1 MSVWNQS
8 PSSCSW
14 EGEGNLIARVRN
26 RQRGARGGW
35 VYPGWI
41 ITGDKP
47 SAKTG
52 AEPPTCVAQPFLH
65 PAWMQGAGLC
75 PQHLSGASPSS
86 PKAPSPNSI
95 FWVIASSSQTASFRK
110 WPDSIL
116 KPLGCFP
123 SPCSPHTPFFFFLS
137 GGSFK
142 ISLKVTVFIPQ
153 PDLFAGSLNPVCSLA
168 ELSRAQRYQK
178 LLNKA
183 QLSQK
188 PERANEI
195 GNNWNPAI
203 LAQT

>member
-1 MSVWNQS
+1 MGLSRLDYHRGQTL
-8 PSSCSW
+8 C
-14 EGEGNLIARVRN
+14 EN
-26 RQRGARGGW
+26 RGRATHLRGTAFFTPCMDAGSR
-35 VYPGWI
+35 
-41 ITGDKP
+41 
-47 SAKTG
+47 AL
-52 AEPPTCVAQPFLH
+52 PPA
-65 PAWMQGAGLC
+65 
-75 PQHLSGASPSS
+75 
-86 PKAPSPNSI
+86 
-95 FWVIASSSQTASFRK
+95 
-110 WPDSIL
+110 
-116 KPLGCFP
+116 PLGGFAIQPQSAFP
-123 SPCSPHTPFFFFLS
+123 KQHFLGHSKQLSDSLIQKMTGLYFKATRMLSLPLLSPHTIFFFLS